1 MPEVHRDGDSRKC
14 GAVTK
19 AACANVFTNNRIT
32 SVDGNPNS
40 HGAGSLNAANPN
52 VFIGNILVV
61 VNGNDAGPDK
71 KCPIPGGSHCS
82 PNATSG
88 SPNVYIGG

>member
-40 HGAGSLNAANPN
+40 HGGGSLNAANPN

-61 VNGNDAGPDK
+61 ILLIRLHFCQQIIYLNNPVFWAS
-71 KCPIPGGSHCS
+71 I
-82 PNATSG
+82 
-88 SPNVYIGG
+88 IGFDS